1 MPRIK
6 HTPRKVESA
15 VGEGGYA
22 PAPPALFSTVAATAV
37 GPRIARV
44 ARQSPA
50 LGSSEGLDESGAAA
64 RGELVPPQQ
73 HVLST
78 PSCRAIIQ
86 PNRIPCVDPRCGL
99 TFTRFRN
106 MKRHAAQ
113 FHKLRADGS
122 PATEVEHETAVLAAA
137 ERTSW
142 ARVGHAERQDRP
154 QISVETGM
162 ARIKQQQQFGERPA
176 FNDSPDLPD
185 KLPRSAWVAALHR
198 AFGCRK
204 PAGSTDTRQ
213 WMTDRRPEDQA
224 PREYLHVL
232 LCDRPAQSIQ
242 EDVEGAV
249 RRHGWAGGVAR
260 HAQMTMESLEM
271 GRQRVLSDLRSLV
284 PDR

>member
-22 PAPPALFSTVAATAV
+22 PAPPALFATVAATAV

-44 ARQSPA
+44 ALQSPA
-50 LGSSEGLDESGAAA
+50 LGSSEGLDESVAAA

-73 HVLST
+73 HMLST

-122 PATEVEHETAVLAAA
+122 PTTEVEHETAVLAAA

-154 QISVETGM
+154 QISERQEWRELSNSNSSGRSQCSMTHRTF
-162 ARIKQQQQFGERPA
+162 RINYHVAPGWRHSIER
-176 FNDSPDLPD
+176 S
-185 KLPRSAWVAALHR
+185 
-198 AFGCRK
+198 
-204 PAGSTDTRQ
+204 
-213 WMTDRRPEDQA
+213 
-224 PREYLHVL
+224 
-232 LCDRPAQSIQ
+232 
-242 EDVEGAV
+242 DVGN
-249 RRHGWAGGVAR
+249 
-260 HAQMTMESLEM
+260 
-271 GRQRVLSDLRSLV
+271 QRVRLI
-284 PDR
+284 PDSG